1 MILRNDSSNNDNLR
15 GEEQNKETSL
25 SINIYKG
32 KEFVMMRPLTMSP
45 VLVSQFLILVR
56 IIDRCWPVL
65 RVITL
70 QISGAL
76 CHVAELSSQAPER
89 DPVEQCQL
97 PEV

>member
-15 GEEQNKETSL
+15 EEEQNKETSL

-56 IIDRCWPVL
+56 IIDRCWPRPESHYFADL
-65 RVITL
+65 RSTV
-70 QISGAL
+70 SCGGA
-76 CHVAELSSQAPER
+76 
-89 DPVEQCQL
+89 EQ
-97 PEV
+97 PGPGA